1 MKNESSKQA
10 PKKALRKTDVRRS
23 ALSWWQGLFY
33 TQRVKEV
40 VMTFGCDNGIIGIL
54 TDADIEL
61 LYVNRSK

>member
-1 MKNESSKQA
+1 MSIENEKPASCQTA
-10 PKKALRKTDVRRS
+10 VRRS
-23 ALSWWQGLFY
+23 ALEWWEGLFY

-40 VMTFGCDNGIIGIL
+40 VMTLGCDNGIIGML